1 MGGVFAVTAVELAFA
16 EVHGGNN
23 RHYHHR
29 SDLVDGPVRHPDG
42 TLTPT
47 AEKAP
52 SETSEDGKAKE
63 VENKAFMQCLLL
75 EMGILFHS
83 VFIGGQSLPSRIL
96 PQLTSVSTQ
105 AWHSV
110 SLAANP
116 LSSYSLRS
124 FSTVSTSFSIG
135 LAFLGHHFFCPRHGP
150 TTHPFSFLSP
160 RVRPMRG
167 SRR

>member
-42 TLTPT
+42 TLTP
-47 AEKAP
+47 EKDV
-52 SETSEDGKAKE
+52 SDSLENEQAKE
-63 VENKAFMQCLLL
+63 VETKAFMQCMLL

-83 VFIGGQSLPSRIL
+83 VFIGGPTCFINPATTNLCESTGMAL
-96 PQLTSVSTQ
+96 SVSRGQSFIVLFIAIVFHRTYPL
-105 AWHSV
+105 
-110 SLAANP
+110 LAR
-116 LSSYSLRS
+116 LGFSWSSFFSAHVMAYSQFILCS
-124 FSTVSTSFSIG
+124 
-135 LAFLGHHFFCPRHGP
+135 
-150 TTHPFSFLSP
+150 
-160 RVRPMRG
+160 RVRPTRG